1 MGVLATRSSVSRF
14 ADARALVPT
23 RGREPID
30 LARSM
35 SDVRVFKARRVLSPR
50 RHVLHV
56 SSSLCVWGGLRVR
69 AAVAFALADRHSSR
83 STDLARLPP
92 GYACEMAE
100 LGAFGSVRLLIL
112 TRV

>member
-1 MGVLATRSSVSRF
+1 MLGLVMPAEG
-14 ADARALVPT
+14 RAPT
-23 RGREPID
+23 D
-30 LARSM
+30 LARSI
-35 SDVRVFKARRVLSPR
+35 SAVRVFEARRVLSPR

-56 SSSLCVWGGLRVR
+56 SSSLCVWGGLCVR
-69 AAVAFALADRHSSR
+69 AAVAFALADHHSSR
-83 STDLARLPP
+83 SIDLARLPP